1 MRIVL
6 LSVDDE
12 FAGLMQAPLYERH
25 QDWIVG
31 SLIST
36 REIYKKTRIGA
47 VAFIIQK
54 SGFYYLMQM
63 VWIKMLRKIL
73 SPRQRNV
80 PSILARWRSVEV
92 SWSANI
98 NAPESIEKLK
108 EWKPDVMIST
118 NFSHY
123 IGKAARSVSRVG
135 AWNLHKS
142 YLPYYRGM
150 APSFF
155 ALLEGARS
163 VGATLHVVDAGFDT
177 GPILAQ
183 VRVSV
188 EQGDTVYSL
197 NRRTSE
203 FGGRMLAD
211 FVENVNLEEL
221 RPVPQ
226 EDGVWKNYTYPNR
239 AEVALFRRK
248 GLCFDRLGDRKRI
261 R

>member
-12 FAGLMQAPLYERH
+12 FAGLMQARLYERRS
-25 QDWIVG
+25 DWIVG

-36 REIYKKTRIGA
+36 REIYKKTKIGA
-47 VAFIIQK
+47 VAFVIK
-54 SGFYYLMQM
+54 RSGFYYFMQM
-63 VWIKMLRKIL
+63 VWMKMLRRIL
-73 SPRQRNV
+73 SPRQTNV
-80 PSILARWRSVEV
+80 PSTLARRHRVEV
-92 SWSANI
+92 FWSANI
-98 NAPESIEKLK
+98 NAPESIERLK

-123 IGKAARSVSRVG
+123 IGKAARSVARVG

-142 YLPYYRGM
+142 YLPHYRGM

-155 ALLEGARS
+155 ALLEGARL

-183 VRVSV
+183 VRVPV
-188 EQGDTVYSL
+188 AQGDTVYSL

-211 FVENVNLEEL
+211 FVESVKLEEI

-226 EDGVWKNYTYPNR
+226 EDGVWRNYTYPNR

-248 GLCFDRLGDRKRI
+248 GLRFDRLGD
-261 R
+261 